1 MDATDGVAPPT
12 VSPVSAA
19 IAQPV
24 DLALAQRAA
33 GGDRVAQR
41 ALMQQYRAV
50 VHRTIYRI
58 VGTNHE
64 VEDLLQE
71 AFVAIFRSLGRFRGE
86 STLTRWC
93 CVIGTRVA
101 WAHISR
107 RRPITTPLDLADDV
121 VSDEPS
127 AWQQLA
133 LRDAVRRLYQA
144 LERVDPAQRV
154 AFALVVSDGR
164 PVAEVAELTGTS
176 RVAVKTRV
184 WRARRALMVRAK
196 RDPVL
201 ASYLTELGDAAE
213 PMLSEAP

>member
-1 MDATDGVAPPT
+1 MIHTWMQPTGSHPPPYLRCQLPSPSRSTSPWRSAPREGTAWP
-12 VSPVSAA
+12 SA
-19 IAQPV
+19 
-24 DLALAQRAA
+24 
-33 GGDRVAQR
+33 
-41 ALMQQYRAV
+41 
-50 VHRTIYRI
+50 
-58 VGTNHE
+58 
-64 VEDLLQE
+64 
-71 AFVAIFRSLGRFRGE
+71 RSC
-86 STLTRWC
+86 S
-93 CVIGTRVA
+93 
-101 WAHISR
+101 
-107 RRPITTPLDLADDV
+107 TTPLDLADDV

-154 AFALVVSDGR
+154 AFALVVIDGR